1 MKRLA
6 TGSREWLQRELAR
19 SRPHCSCSL
28 ACCSLSGL
36 DSSFRI
42 HPQGIS
48 RDAYRPFATGSALF
62 YHRYAV
68 VESIK
73 NGDPQRAETLFHEML
88 QEYHNGNEQACPDTD
103 ALNMVLKAWLDSNHP
118 QAAWKAESMLTRLQV
133 LRKEGQLEDEFQPD
147 FESFNLALAC
157 WAKNAKQPDAVDH
170 AEALVEQMRT
180 QGLCPDI
187 NTYASLLKI
196 LVKNGDLEKAE
207 ACYQQIEQ
215 PNDRIMGLLL
225 KGWSKHTDAEA
236 CEVRLRQMEQATGTV
251 NMILYSMVM
260 HQWARQGTP
269 HEAERLLREMIRS
282 DREECQPDL
291 AAFHIV
297 LDAWSNHKSPKAP
310 ERAESILTRMW
321 QLYESGRVATKPTVA
336 TYTKVLECWTK
347 SKYDGAPTHAEGI
360 LRTMHH
366 LYLDGHEEM
375 LPTADNANAVMR
387 AWVKRGNPERAEAL
401 LHSLFPRSVD
411 SSSFLIVLSA
421 WSKSRSPQSRAR
433 IEALLSKI
441 QRSVEAG
448 DFQVRSTS
456 SINRIA
462 QYFANSTHDDDE
474 APEHAETLLRCLETS
489 NAAQPDVVTYNT
501 VMNAWAS
508 VGNAFRAEK
517 LLSELIRNYEQG
529 GRKRVWPDTQSFTI
543 VLKAWTK
550 SDTKLASDRA
560 VSILSQM
567 KTLSIRGLA
576 SAEPNIV
583 SYNTVLY
590 CLDKSSSLERLETV
604 LSEIMEESS
613 DPGTKKSVQPDTITF
628 VTVLNAFAK
637 SGQVDKAEVFVKR
650 MEEFSDARPDVRTY
664 CALMNAWARSGRK
677 EGPER
682 VENLFH
688 EMEQLYKAG
697 DKGMRPNNHSFQIV
711 MTALA
716 RQGEAE
722 RVEAYLRRKEL
733 RPTVWHYNAAMLAWS
748 QCANPQAAIKAG
760 GLLEEMRNNDL
771 SPDAVTFSNFLQV
784 LDKSSLL
791 DKGLRAK
798 SVISLM
804 DQLNVEPD
812 EKSWHLLKKLASMET
827 VASL

>member
-6 TGSREWLQRELAR
+6 TGSRKWLQRELAR
-19 SRPHCSCSL
+19 SPPPISL
-28 ACCSLSGL
+28 ACFSLSSTY
-36 DSSFRI
+36 SSFRI
-42 HPQGIS
+42 HPLAVS
-48 RDAYRPFATGSALF
+48 RHFATGSALF
-62 YHRYAV
+62 YHRYAII
-68 VESIK
+68 ESVK

-103 ALNMVLKAWLDSNHP
+103 ALNMVLQAWLDSNHP

-133 LRKEGQLEDEFQPD
+133 LRREGQLEDEFQPD
-147 FESFNLALAC
+147 LESFNVALAC
-157 WAKNAKQPDAVDH
+157 WAKSAKQPDAVEH
-170 AEALVEQMRT
+170 AEALVGQMRK
-180 QGLCPDI
+180 QGLRPDI
-187 NTYASLLKI
+187 DTYTSLLKI
-196 LVKNGDLEKAE
+196 LVQNGDLEKAE
-207 ACYQQIEQ
+207 ACYQQVEQ
-215 PNDRIMGLLL
+215 PSDRLMGLLL

-236 CEVRLRQMEQATGTV
+236 CEVRFRQMEQATGSV
-251 NMILYSMVM
+251 NMILYSMVI
-260 HQWARQGTP
+260 HQWVRQGKP
-269 HEAERLLREMIRS
+269 HEAERLLVEMIRS

-347 SKYDGAPTHAEGI
+347 SKYDGAPAHAEGI
-360 LRTMHH
+360 LRTMYN
-366 LYLDGHEEM
+366 LFLDGHEDL
-375 LPTADNANAVMR
+375 LPTSDNVNAIMR

-421 WSKSRSPQSRAR
+421 WSKSRSPQSRTR
-433 IEALLSKI
+433 IKALLSKI

-462 QYFANSTHDDDE
+462 QYFANSTHDE
-474 APEHAETLLRCLETS
+474 VPEHAEALLRCLESS
-489 NAAQPDVVTYNT
+489 NAAHPDVVTYNT

-517 LLSELIRNYEQG
+517 LLNELIRNYEQG
-529 GRKRVWPDTQSFTI
+529 KRKRVWPDAQSFTI

-550 SDTKLASDRA
+550 TDTKLASDRA

-567 KTLSIRGLA
+567 KALSHEGLA

-590 CLDKSSSLERLETV
+590 CLDKSSSLERLDAV
-604 LSEIMEESS
+604 LSEIMKESS
-613 DPGTKKSVQPDTITF
+613 EPGTKSVQPDIITF
-628 VTVLNAFAK
+628 VTAMNAFAK
-637 SGQVDKAEVFVKR
+637 AGQVDKAEELLKQ
-650 MEEFSDARPDVRTY
+650 MEEFPDVRPDVRLY
-664 CALMNAWARSGRK
+664 CALMNAWVRSGRK
-677 EGPER
+677 EGPVR
-682 VENLFH
+682 VDNLFL
-688 EMEQLYKAG
+688 EMDRLCKAG
-697 DKGMRPNNHSFQIV
+697 DKGMRPNAHSFQIV
-711 MTALA
+711 MTTLA

-722 RVEAYLRRKEL
+722 RVEKYLRRKEL

-748 QCANPQAAIKAG
+748 KCANPQAATKAE
-760 GLLEEMRNNDL
+760 GLLEEMRKNGL
-771 SPDAVTFSNFLQV
+771 SPDVVTFSSFLQV
-784 LDKSSLL
+784 LDRSNLL
-791 DKGLRAK
+791 DKGSRVK
-798 SVISLM
+798 RVISLM
-804 DQLNVEPD
+804 AQLHVEPD
-812 EKSWHLLKKLASMET
+812 EKSVHLLKKLTSMET
-827 VASL
+827 FASLSH

>member
-6 TGSREWLQRELAR
+6 TGSRKWLEREIAR
-19 SRPHCSCSL
+19 SRPHVSL
-28 ACCSLSGL
+28 ACFSLTSPH
-36 DSSFRI
+36 DYFRI
-42 HPQGIS
+42 YPIAVS
-48 RDAYRPFATGSALF
+48 SEVSRPFATGSALF
-62 YHRYAV
+62 YHRYAII
-68 VESIK
+68 ESVK

-103 ALNMVLKAWLDSNHP
+103 ALNMVLQAWLDSNHP

-133 LRKEGQLEDEFQPD
+133 LRRQGQLEDEFQPD
-147 FESFNLALAC
+147 LESLNVALAC
-157 WAKNAKQPDAVDH
+157 WAKSARQPDAVEH
-170 AEALVEQMRT
+170 AEALVEQIRN
-180 QGLCPDI
+180 QGLRPDI
-187 NTYASLLKI
+187 DTYTSLLKI
-196 LVKNGDLEKAE
+196 LVQNGELEKAE
-207 ACYQQIEQ
+207 ACYQQINQ
-215 PNDRIMGLLL
+215 PSDRLMGLLL

-236 CEVRLRQMEQATGTV
+236 CEVRFRQMEQATGSV

-260 HQWARQGTP
+260 HLWARQGAP
-269 HEAERLLREMIRS
+269 HEAERLLMEMIRS

-297 LDAWSNHKSPKAP
+297 LDAWSKHKSPKAP

-321 QLYESGRVATKPTVA
+321 QLYESGRVAIKPTVA
-336 TYTKVLECWTK
+336 TYTKVLECWTR
-347 SKYDGAPTHAEGI
+347 SKYDGAPAHAEGI
-360 LRTMHH
+360 LRSMHN
-366 LYLDGHEEM
+366 LYLDGHEDM
-375 LPTADNANAVMR
+375 LPTADNVNAIMR

-421 WSKSRSPQSRAR
+421 WSKSRSPQSRTR

-441 QRSVEAG
+441 QRSVDTG

-462 QYFANSTHDDDE
+462 HYFANSTQHDE
-474 APEHAETLLRCLETS
+474 APEHAEALLRCLETANS
-489 NAAQPDVVTYNT
+489 AQPDVVTYNT

-508 VGNAFRAEK
+508 VGNAFRSEK
-517 LLSELIRNYEQG
+517 LLYEMIRNYEEGKKKQ
-529 GRKRVWPDTQSFTI
+529 VWPDAQSFTI

-567 KTLSIRGLA
+567 KTLSHKGLA

-590 CLDKSSSLERLETV
+590 CLDKSSSLERLDTV
-604 LSEIMEESS
+604 LCELMEESS
-613 DPGTKKSVQPDTITF
+613 DPGTKSVRPDIITF
-628 VTVLNAFAK
+628 VTAINAFAK
-637 SGQVDKAEVFVKR
+637 SGQLDKAEELLKR
-650 MEEFSDARPDVRTY
+650 LQEFPDVRPDVRPY
-664 CALMNAWARSGRK
+664 CALMNAWVRSGRK

-697 DKGMRPNNHSFQIV
+697 DKGMRPDNQSFQIV
-711 MTALA
+711 MTAVA

-722 RVEAYLRRKEL
+722 RVEEYLRRKDL

-748 QCANPQAAIKAG
+748 KCANPQAAMKAEA
-760 GLLEEMRNNDL
+760 LLEEMRKNGL
-771 SPDAVTFSNFLQV
+771 SPDVVTFSSFLQV
-784 LDKSSLL
+784 LDRSSLL
-791 DKGLRAK
+791 NKGSKAK
-798 SVISLM
+798 SVLSLM
-804 DQLNVEPD
+804 AQLNVEPD
-812 EKSWHLLKKLASMET
+812 EKSWHLLKKLTSMET
-827 VASL
+827 FASLSQ